1 MKLTLT
7 IPETLKEITLNQY
20 QQWLKVAEDKEMTD
34 FLKQKMIEIFCGITL
49 NQVLQIKATD
59 VDEIVNDLSK
69 LFKQDTSLINK
80 FTLEGVEYGFEPKID
95 EITFGAY
102 VDLDTYM
109 ADWQQMHKAMSV
121 LFRPVTFTKK
131 KKKWYNFLMWWS
143 INEDQYLIKE
153 YASANKYD
161 LKEMTLDVVFG
172 SLVFFWRLRN
182 ELQKHIL
189 SFLANQSGI
198 TLPPEMKASLLN
210 GIGTTQSLPFQVE
223 TS

>member
-1 MKLTLT
+1 MKLTLN

-20 QQWLKVAEDKEMTD
+20 QQWLKVAEGKEMTD
-34 FLKQKMIEIFCGITL
+34 FIKQKMIEIFCGITL

-69 LFKQDTSLINK
+69 LFKQDTKLINK

-131 KKKWYNFLMWWS
+131 KK
-143 INEDQYLIKE
+143 YLIEE
-153 YASANKYD
+153 YESANKYD

-189 SFLANQSGI
+189 SFLANQSEI

-210 GIGTTQSLPFQVE
+210 GIGTAQFLPFQVE

>member
-69 LFKQDTSLINK
+69 LFKQDTNLINK

-95 EITFGAY
+95 DISFGAY

-131 KKKWYNFLMWWS
+131 KK
-143 INEDQYLIKE
+143 YLIEE
-153 YASANKYD
+153 YESANKYD

-189 SFLANQSGI
+189 SFLANQSEI

-210 GIGTTQSLPFQVE
+210 GIGTAQFLPFQVE